1 MCRAG
6 SWRRNAGSGA
16 WSKCLATDLPT
27 SLRLFFRRDLAVGFC
42 GHVDVQNF
50 ARFVFQRLSWFRE
63 AFFGFLFS
71 PFRGGLELAHH
82 SPPARLNIDILDR
95 HLLLPFATISIER
108 FELLG
113 EY

>member
-1 MCRAG
+1 M
-6 SWRRNAGSGA
+6 
-16 WSKCLATDLPT
+16 
-27 SLRLFFRRDLAVGFC
+27 GFC

-108 FELLG
+108 FNWRKLTRVLQRAADCCHDHRMIAFESLNDEG
-113 EY
+113 IP